1 MLLVFYI
8 PRAGVTWAHV
18 ACIGMGSRQGG
29 SGIRTEEY
37 IGISFL
43 FFLFLG
49 RCITVVVSR
58 FFSRCTLGF
67 EDQPAVNRLILLC
80 K

>member
-1 MLLVFYI
+1 MLLVLYI

-43 FFLFLG
+43 FSFLG
-49 RCITVVVSR
+49 PVHHGGCFQVLFKVYAG
-58 FFSRCTLGF
+58 L
-67 EDQPAVNRLILLC
+67 
-80 K
+80 